1 MQEIEIIN
9 VMISNFVSLILHFF
23 EHIHMYNAT
32 YGKTQETICYDTQT

>member
-9 VMISNFVSLILHFF
+9 VMISNFVSLILHFLN
-23 EHIHMYNAT
+23 IYNAT